1 MSDLTSPQN
10 LGADRLDLAI
20 YNSVRYLGDVTA
32 METELDVVYEQ
43 AELIIQNA
51 WMTMKEATADEAL
64 AWANASLQ
72 P

>member
-10 LGADRLDLAI
+10 LAADRLDLAI

-43 AELIIQNA
+43 AELIIRNA
-51 WMTMKEATADEAL
+51 WMVMKQATSDEAL
-64 AWANASLQ
+64 AWAGEPAQ